1 VTDTTRHAQFTAADI
16 AAACGGYPVNG
27 PANMPARNISTDSR
41 RIESG
46 EAFVALHGER
56 HDGHTFVPQ
65 ALQKGAS
72 VAVVERVEPGWNA
85 DEATLVKVDDTGD
98 ALLDLARWHRDR
110 LNATVA
116 AVTGSCGKS
125 TIKNMLSAILSRES
139 SCTAAPSSFNNR
151 VGVPLTLLDAD
162 LDDGFVVCEI
172 GANAPGE
179 IDELATCVRPD
190 GAVVSCIGDC
200 HLEGFGSREGVRDAK
215 SEIVPHITEG
225 GTLVL
230 NKDDPLCMTL
240 KDEHDGPVRTFGLSE
255 EAWLTPRGMERR
267 AGSWV
272 FRARGETFHLA
283 APGRY
288 NVTNAAAA
296 MTLALNVGC
305 SLEAVKEGLAEVS
318 LPPMRYETSEIQGV
332 TVVEDC
338 YNSNPTAARA
348 AVDAF
353 LDQPVAGR
361 RAVVFGDMLEL
372 GERAPELHREM
383 GEFLGRR
390 DIQLLV
396 AVGEYGR
403 QVLNGWSS
411 VASSARQAMHFQ
423 EPERA
428 WKPVWDKVEAGDG
441 LLLKGSRKVGLE
453 RIVNRIREH
462 VCDADTG
469 AAA

>member
-1 VTDTTRHAQFTAADI
+1 MPDTAFHAQFTAADI
-16 AAACGGYPVNG
+16 AAACGGYPLEG
-27 PANMPARNISTDSR
+27 PANIAARSISTDSR
-41 RIESG
+41 SINPG

-72 VAVVERVEPGWNA
+72 VAVVDHVEPAWDA

-98 ALLDLARWHRDR
+98 ALLDLARWHRDG
-110 LNATVA
+110 LNAAVVG
-116 AVTGSCGKS
+116 VTGSCGKS
-125 TIKNMLSAILSRES
+125 TIKNMLSAILGREG

-151 VGVPLTLLDAD
+151 VGVPITLLDAD
-162 LDDGFVVCEI
+162 TDDDFVVCEM

-179 IDELATCVRPD
+179 IDELAACARPD

-200 HLEGFGSREGVRDAK
+200 HLEGFGGRKGVRDAK
-215 SEIVPHITEG
+215 GEIVPYITDG

-230 NKDDPLCMTL
+230 NRDDQLCMTL
-240 KDEHDGPVRTFGLSE
+240 KNQHDGPVRTFGFSDD
-255 EAWLTPRGMERR
+255 AWLTPHALERR

-288 NVTNAAAA
+288 NVANAAAA
-296 MTLALNVGC
+296 MTLAFSVGC
-305 SLEAVKEGLAEVS
+305 SLDAVKEGLAEVS
-318 LPPMRYETSEIQGV
+318 LPPMRYETSEICGV

-361 RAVVFGDMLEL
+361 RAVIFGDMLEL
-372 GERAPELHREM
+372 GEQAPELHREM
-383 GEFLGRR
+383 GEFLGGR
-390 DIQLLV
+390 DIQLLI
-396 AVGEYGR
+396 AIGEYGR
-403 QVLNGWSS
+403 EVLKGWNS

-428 WKPVWDKVEAGDG
+428 WKPVWDRLKAGDG
-441 LLLKGSRKVGLE
+441 LLLKGSRKLGLE
-453 RIVNRIREH
+453 QIVNRIREH
-462 VCDADTG
+462 VSDADTG